1 MNIVEAKNTFRRAVF
16 DSYRGVECDGLED
29 EKEWENYFDDMVFL
43 NTIQKDEV
51 LQQALLVLMGKQE

>member
-43 NTIQKDEV
+43 KAIQNDGG
-51 LQQALLVLMGKQE
+51 LQQALLVLIGEGK